1 MWPRETIVPRAL
13 SHRLPDAKAPPGDFR
28 PLPGWKPTAKGLP
41 AFCGGRLRS
50 HPRDKTRK
58 NRGPSIAVHRVSVDR
73 RRLSATCREK
83 RGCRRDKACERP
95 TKTPHRSAR
104 SKNSP
109 QPAQHLP
116 HETQHSA
123 APTDDR
129 AAHRSGKV
137 PMGGQTGAQS
147 GGREGSG
154 HGKREVAMNEAEG
167 NEAGRRTPIYIRRV
181 AMAIQGVCGSKAAHG
196 SQPVAGASAVNRA
209 IPVAPRFP
217 HDESGGTCR
226 QAARP

>member
-83 RGCRRDKACERP
+83 RGCLRDKACERP

-137 PMGGQTGAQS
+137 PNGRTNGCAKRRS
-147 GGREGSG
+147 GGKRAWKKGGGDERSR
-154 HGKREVAMNEAEG
+154 GKRSG
-167 NEAGRRTPIYIRRV
+167 
-181 AMAIQGVCGSKAAHG
+181 AAHSYIYKACRNG
-196 SQPVAGASAVNRA
+196 HTGRVQL
-209 IPVAPRFP
+209 
-217 HDESGGTCR
+217 ESGSR
-226 QAARP
+226 QPTRGGCFGRQSRNSSRTTFST

>member
-13 SHRLPDAKAPPGDFR
+13 FRRLPDARAPPGDFR

-41 AFCGGRLRS
+41 AFCVGRLRS
-50 HPRDKTRK
+50 RPRDKTRE
-58 NRGPSIAVHRVSVDR
+58 NQGPSIAVHRVSGDR

-95 TKTPHRSAR
+95 TKTPHRSTR

-116 HETQHSA
+116 HEIRHSA
-123 APTDDR
+123 APSDDR

-137 PMGGQTGAQS
+137 PNERTNGCAKRRS
-147 GGREGSG
+147 GGKRAWKKGGGDKRSG
-154 HGKREVAMNEAEG
+154 GKRSG
-167 NEAGRRTPIYIRRV
+167 
-181 AMAIQGVCGSKAAHG
+181 AAH
-196 SQPVAGASAVNRA
+196 SLY
-209 IPVAPRFP
+209 I
-217 HDESGGTCR
+217 
-226 QAARP
+226 